1 MWDEDTIILGVVVS
15 IKNNYMCFG
24 SLKFCLFSVLKKS
37 FFCLFVTF
45 HIAYLCVVFLFSIL
59 DGRVISPDDFHWHS
73 HGGRAMGHMVDL
85 QSHSFSHGKI
95 LLGSFMKKPS
105 QVDLDTVSVSRKC
118 LFISVN
124 CITTIVTC
132 SHFEI

>member
-1 MWDEDTIILGVVVS
+1 MVVS
-15 IKNNYMCFG
+15 IKYNYMCFG
-24 SLKFCLFSVLKKS
+24 SLKFSLFSVLKEKGILPS
-37 FFCLFVTF
+37 CDLF
-45 HIAYLCVVFLFSIL
+45 HIAYLCLVFLFSIL

-73 HGGRAMGHMVDL
+73 NGGRAMGHMVDL

-124 CITTIVTC
+124 CITTIVTW
-132 SHFEI
+132 SRFEI

>member
-1 MWDEDTIILGVVVS
+1 MLRQPKILLIFSAEKKG
-15 IKNNYMCFG
+15 I
-24 SLKFCLFSVLKKS
+24 LPFCDL
-37 FFCLFVTF
+37 F

-132 SHFEI
+132 SRFEI